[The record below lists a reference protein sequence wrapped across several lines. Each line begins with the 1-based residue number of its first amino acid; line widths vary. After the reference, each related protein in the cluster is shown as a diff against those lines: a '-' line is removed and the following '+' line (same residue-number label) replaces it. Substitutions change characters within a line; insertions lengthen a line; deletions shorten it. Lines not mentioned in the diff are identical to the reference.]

1 MPLHQPD
8 VLIVGGGVIGLTTA
22 LCLADKGLS
31 ISLLDR
37 QATGQEASWAGAGM
51 LPPGN
56 LQNAATS
63 EARLRAYSHSL
74 WAGLSQ
80 RLLEQTG
87 IDNGYRVCGAVNVF
101 NQDDGDLFLAHCQA
115 WTKESIRFFLPTS
128 NEAIQYVPDLNP
140 TFKSTVYLPDFAQ
153 VRNPR
158 HLQALRA
165 ACLHKGVEII
175 EHVSDVNLVAADGR
189 IVEARLPDRTLSFAT
204 LCITAGSWS
213 TSILQSLGVEIPVR
227 PIRGQI
233 VQLQMQQL
241 PFNCVIEHGRRYLV
255 PRQDGLILVGST
267 QEDVGFEKKNTAEGV
282 AQLLEFAVSLVPA
295 LRHAEVVRCW
305 SGLRPAS
312 PDELPILGA
321 VPGLSNVFVG
331 AGHFRSGLQMSPG
344 SAAILADV
352 ICGSETVIS
361 LEGLTIDR
369 FQPTHKPQSVQPF

>member
-56 LQNAATS
+56 LQNAATP

-115 WTKESIRFFLPTS
+115 WTNEGVRFFLPTS
-128 NEAIQYVPDLNP
+128 NEAVQFVPDLNP
-140 TFKSTVYLPDFAQ
+140 AFESSVCLPDFAQ

-165 ACLHKGVEII
+165 ACLQKGVEII
-175 EHVSDVNLVAADGR
+175 EHVSDVNLVAAAER
-189 IVEARLPDRTLSFAT
+189 IVEARLPNRTLSFAT

-213 TSILQSLGVEIPVR
+213 TSILQSLGVEIPIR

-233 VQLQMQQL
+233 VQLQMHQL

-267 QEDVGFEKKNTAEGV
+267 QEDVGFEKKNTAEGI

-312 PDELPILGA
+312 PDELPILGP

-369 FQPTHKPQSVQPF
+369 F

>member
-22 LCLADKGLS
+22 LCLADKGLLVS
-31 ISLLDR
+31 VLDR
-37 QATGQEASWAGAGM
+37 QATGKEASWAGAGM

-56 LQNAATS
+56 LQNATTP
-63 EARLRAYSHSL
+63 EARLRSYSHSL
-74 WAGLSQ
+74 WAGFSH

-87 IDNGYRVCGAVNVF
+87 IDNGYRVCGAVNLF
-101 NQDDGDLFLAHCQA
+101 NQDDGDKFLAHCQA
-115 WTKESIRFFLPTS
+115 WAKEGVRFFLPTG
-128 NEAIQYVPDLNP
+128 NEADQFVPDLNP
-140 TFKSTVYLPDFAQ
+140 AFESLVYLPDFAQ

-165 ACLHKGVEII
+165 ACLQKGVEII
-175 EHVSDVNLVAADGR
+175 EHVSDLNLVAAAER
-189 IVEARLPDRTLSFAT
+189 IVEARLPNRTLSFSS
-204 LCITAGSWS
+204 LCVTAGSWS

-233 VQLQMQQL
+233 VQLQLPEL
-241 PFNCVIEHGRRYLV
+241 PFNCVIEHGRQYLV

-267 QEDVGFEKKNTAEGV
+267 QEDVGFEKKNTAEGI
-282 AQLLEFAVSLVPA
+282 AQLLEFAVSLVPT
-295 LRHAEVVRCW
+295 LRQAEVVRCW
-305 SGLRPAS
+305 SGLRPGS
-312 PDELPILGA
+312 PDELPALGA

-344 SAAILADV
+344 TAAILADV

-361 LEGLTIDR
+361 LEGLTADR
-369 FQPTHKPQSVQPF
+369 F

>member
-8 VLIVGGGVIGLTTA
+8 VLIMGGGVIGLTTA
-22 LCLADKGLS
+22 LCLADRGLS
-31 ISLLDR
+31 ISILDR

-56 LQNAATS
+56 LQNAVTP
-63 EARLRAYSHSL
+63 EARLRSYSHNL
-74 WAGLSQ
+74 WAGFSQ

-101 NQDDGDLFLAHCQA
+101 NQDEGDLFLAHCQA
-115 WTKESIRFFLPTS
+115 WTDEGVRFFLPTG
-128 NEAIQYVPDLNP
+128 NEAIQYIPDLNP
-140 TFKSTVYLPDFAQ
+140 KFGSKVYLPDFSQ

-165 ACLHKGVEII
+165 ACLQKGVEII
-175 EHVSDVNLVAADGR
+175 EHVNDVNLVTADQR
-189 IVEARLPDRTLSFAT
+189 IVEARLPNRTLSFAT

-233 VQLQMQQL
+233 VQLQMREL

-267 QEDVGFEKKNTAEGV
+267 QEDVGFEKKNTAEGI

-295 LRHAEVVRCW
+295 LRQAEVVRCW

-312 PDELPILGA
+312 PDELPVLGS

-344 SAAILADV
+344 TGVILADV
-352 ICGSETVIS
+352 ICGSEAVIS
-361 LEGLTIDR
+361 LEGLTVNR
-369 FQPTHKPQSVQPF
+369 FQSS